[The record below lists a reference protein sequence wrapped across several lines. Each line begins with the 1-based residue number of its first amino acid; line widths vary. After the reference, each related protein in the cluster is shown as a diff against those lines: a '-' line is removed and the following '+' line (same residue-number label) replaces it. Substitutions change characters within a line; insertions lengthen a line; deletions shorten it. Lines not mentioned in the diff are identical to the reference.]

1 MSTQLTPK
9 ELVTELDKFVIGHY
23 DAKKAVSVALRNR
36 WRRMQISDPQLQEE
50 ILPKNILLIGTT
62 GIGKTEIARR
72 LAKIVNAPFIKI
84 EATKFTEVGYVGRDV
99 DQIIRD
105 LVEIAIQ
112 QVRKTM
118 REGYEEVARDLA
130 VQKMVRIIKSMGLSE
145 KSEYEIKKE
154 ILKGVWDDE
163 EIEINLP
170 DNYGYNSSF
179 DFSGSNKVLQ
189 FGEWLNRTFTDR
201 SMTTYMTVKEALEN
215 YADYEADKLLDQND
229 VITEALNN
237 VEQNGIVFLDEID
250 KICVGSHVKHS
261 NSEVSREGVQRDL
274 LPLVE
279 GTVINTKY
287 GNIKT
292 DHILFIASGAFYMSK
307 PTDLLPELQGRFP
320 IRVEMQ
326 PLTETDFVEI
336 LQSTESSL
344 LKQISALLATENVK
358 ISFTKDAITTLA
370 QHAVKIN
377 KEQENIGARRLHTL
391 LERVVEEVSFEASEL
406 NGQEIIIDG
415 TYVNN
420 KIGDLI
426 NSPDLMRFIL

>member
-1 MSTQLTPK
+1 MSIQLTPK
-9 ELVTELDKFVIGHY
+9 ELVTELDKFVVGHQN
-23 DAKKAVSVALRNR
+23 AKKAVSVALRNR
-36 WRRMQISDPQLQEE
+36 WRRMQIKDENLQEE

-99 DQIIRD
+99 EQIIRD
-105 LVEIAIQ
+105 LIEVSIQ
-112 QVRKTM
+112 QSRKTM
-118 REGYEEVARDLA
+118 RAQYADVAKDLA
-130 VQKMVRIIKSMGLSE
+130 VQKLVRMIKSTGLSE
-145 KSEYEIKKE
+145 KSEYEIKRE
-154 ILKGVWDDE
+154 LLKGVWDDE
-163 EIEINLP
+163 EIELTMP
-170 DNYGYNSSF
+170 DNYGYSSF
-179 DFSGSNKVLQ
+179 DFSGSSKVLQ

-201 SMTTYMTVKEALEN
+201 ALTSYLTVKEALES
-215 YADYEADKLLDQND
+215 YAEYEADKLLDQND
-229 VITEALNN
+229 VIAEALTNA
-237 VEQNGIVFLDEID
+237 ERNGIVFLDEID
-250 KICVGSHVKHS
+250 KICVSSNVKHA

-279 GTVINTKY
+279 GTVISTKY

-326 PLTETDFVEI
+326 PLTEADFISI

-344 LKQISALLATENVK
+344 LKQSAALLATENVELT
-358 ISFTKDAITTLA
+358 FTDDAIFALA
-370 QHAVKIN
+370 KYAVKIN

-391 LERVVEEVSFEASEL
+391 LERVVEEISFEASEL
-406 NGQEIIIDG
+406 KGQKIEIDG
-415 TYVNN
+415 DYVNS

-426 NSPDLMRFIL
+426 ASPDLARYIL

>member
-1 MSTQLTPK
+1 MTIQLTPK
-9 ELVTELDKFVIGHY
+9 ELVAELDKFVVGHY
-23 DAKKAVSVALRNR
+23 NAKRAVSVALRNR
-36 WRRMQISDPQLQEE
+36 WRRMQIKDEVLQEE

-99 DQIIRD
+99 DQIVRD
-105 LVEIAIQ
+105 LIEISIQ
-112 QVRKTM
+112 QSRKTM
-118 REGYEEVARDLA
+118 RAEYADVARDLA
-130 VQKMVRIIKSMGLSE
+130 IQKMIRVIKTTGLSE
-145 KSEYEIKKE
+145 KTEYEIKKE

-163 EIEINLP
+163 EIEITLP
-170 DNYGYNSSF
+170 DNYNYNSF
-179 DFSGSNKVLQ
+179 DISGSSKVLQ

-201 SMTTYMTVKEALEN
+201 SATSFVTVKEALES
-215 YADYEADKLLDQND
+215 YTEYEADKLLDQND
-229 VITEALNN
+229 VIAEALIN
-237 VEQNGIVFLDEID
+237 VEQNGIVFLDEMD
-250 KICVGSHVKHS
+250 KICVNSNVKHA

-320 IRVEMQ
+320 IRIDMQ
-326 PLTETDFVEI
+326 PLTEEDFINI
-336 LQSTESSL
+336 LKSTESSL
-344 LKQISALLATENVK
+344 IKQIVALLATEDVTVT
-358 ISFTKDAITTLA
+358 FTDDAIEALA
-370 QHAVKIN
+370 KYAVKIN

-391 LERVVEEVSFEASEL
+391 LERVVEEISFESSEL
-406 NGQEIIIDG
+406 SGQKIIVDSD
-415 TYVNN
+415 YVNS

-426 NSPDLMRFIL
+426 NSPNLMRYIL

>member
-1 MSTQLTPK
+1 MSIQLTPK
-9 ELVTELDKFVIGHY
+9 ELVAELDKYVVGHY
-23 DAKKAVSVALRNR
+23 NAKKAVSVALRNR
-36 WRRMQISDPQLQEE
+36 WRRMQIQDDSLQEE

-105 LVEIAIQ
+105 LIEVSIQ
-112 QVRKTM
+112 QSRKSM
-118 REGYEEVARDLA
+118 RADFADVAKDLA
-130 VQKMVRIIKSMGLSE
+130 VQKMVRVIKSMGLSD
-145 KSEYEIKKE
+145 KNEYDIKKE

-163 EIEINLP
+163 EIELTLP
-170 DNYGYNSSF
+170 ESYGYGSF

-201 SMTTYMTVKEALEN
+201 SMTSYMTVKEALES
-215 YADYEADKLLDQND
+215 YAEYEADKLLDQND
-229 VITEALNN
+229 VIAEALANA
-237 VEQNGIVFLDEID
+237 EQNGIVFLDEID
-250 KICVGSHVKHS
+250 KICVSSNVKHA

-326 PLTETDFVEI
+326 PLTETDFVSI

-344 LKQISALLATENVK
+344 IKQISALLATEEVSLK
-358 ISFTKDAITTLA
+358 FTDDAISTLA
-370 QHAVKIN
+370 KYAVKVN

-391 LERVVEEVSFEASEL
+391 LERVVEEISFEAADL
-406 NGQEIIIDG
+406 KGQEVIINGD
-415 TYVNN
+415 YVND

-426 NSPDLMRFIL
+426 NSPDLMRYIL